1 MSPMICY
8 LGIEALSYGFE
19 KVVADKALILIACV
33 IFVLAVVT
41 LLGTIYAKINVLIF
55 IVYMNLVVVV
65 FVSIFA
71 IGCVTFQANM
81 ETWIYENWGEIR
93 EKTSKLNIDQF
104 RENFV
109 DSLISLGFFSFTIS
123 IGLIISNV
131 SILLWI
137 PFNRFLESVI
147 SSFSIIFI
155 VFSSATIVITFQ
167 TKEALDI
174 WFQITDSDEW
184 ASYFAIVVSFLWTF
198 IGILGYYA
206 SLKNHQRLLM
216 IYLGSMILTNL
227 ILFAFGLG
235 LIIFSYNIDS
245 EVSEKWTDIQ
255 KYLTEI
261 GEEVP
266 IEIFTED
273 LDEVVK
279 FGGLYGLA
287 FFIFNVIG
295 IAASSYQL
303 RKIYRKEEIK

>member
-1 MSPMICY
+1 
-8 LGIEALSYGFE
+8 
-19 KVVADKALILIACV
+19 
-33 IFVLAVVT
+33 
-41 LLGTIYAKINVLIF
+41 
-55 IVYMNLVVVV
+55 
-65 FVSIFA
+65 
-71 IGCVTFQANM
+71 
-81 ETWIYENWGEIR
+81 
-93 EKTSKLNIDQF
+93 
-104 RENFV
+104 
-109 DSLISLGFFSFTIS
+109 
-123 IGLIISNV
+123 
-131 SILLWI
+131 
-137 PFNRFLESVI
+137 
-147 SSFSIIFI
+147 
-155 VFSSATIVITFQ
+155 
-167 TKEALDI
+167 
-174 WFQITDSDEW
+174 
-184 ASYFAIVVSFLWTF
+184 
-198 IGILGYYA
+198 
-206 SLKNHQRLLM
+206 M